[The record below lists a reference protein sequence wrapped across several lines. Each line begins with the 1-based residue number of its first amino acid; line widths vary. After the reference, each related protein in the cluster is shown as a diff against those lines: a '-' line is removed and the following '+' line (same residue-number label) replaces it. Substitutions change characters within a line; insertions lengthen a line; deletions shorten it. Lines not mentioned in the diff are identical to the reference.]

1 MYNQSMSLSNTNLPK
16 VITILGVTS
25 CGKTILAIELAQK
38 NNGEIVSADSRQI
51 YKEFN
56 IGTAKPEGTWEN
68 GKFVY
73 KSINHY
79 LIDEIDPTEDFTLS
93 QYQKLATEKLKEI
106 ASRGKTPF
114 LVGGTPL
121 YLKAVLENWNIPEV
135 KPNLRLRAE
144 LEEKDIL
151 ELFNTIKEKDP
162 EAALVTGN
170 TNKRRIIRAL
180 EVITET
186 GEKFSSQRKVGE
198 PVFDSLKIGIQ
209 IEKEELVK
217 RITERTKEMFK
228 KGLAE
233 EIKQLSEKYGWE
245 ATPMQSIGY
254 QEFKN
259 ETNLDKIE
267 SLIIQN
273 TLAYTKRQM
282 TWFKKDKDIVWVT
295 SPKEAEENIKSFL
308 N

>member
-1 MYNQSMSLSNTNLPK
+1 MNPSLSR
-16 VITILGVTS
+16 VITILGITS
-25 CGKTILAIELAQK
+25 SGKTSLAVELAK
-38 NNGEIVSADSRQI
+38 EFNGEIVSADSRQI

-56 IGTAKPEGTWEN
+56 VGTAKPEGAWEN
-68 GKFVY
+68 GKFIY
-73 KSINHY
+73 KGIAHY
-79 LIDEIDPTEDFTLS
+79 LIDEIDPTDDFTLS

-106 ASRGKTPF
+106 VSCGKTPF

-135 KPNLRLRAE
+135 KPNLRLRQE
-144 LEEKDIL
+144 LEQKDIL
-151 ELFNTIKEKDP
+151 ELFNALKEKDP
-162 EAALVTGN
+162 EAALITGN
-170 TNKRRIIRAL
+170 ANKRRIIRAL
-180 EVITET
+180 EVIAET
-186 GEKFSSQRKVGE
+186 GEKFSNQRKIGE
-198 PVFDSLKIGIQ
+198 PVFDYLKIGIK

-245 ATPMQSIGY
+245 ITPMQSIGY
-254 QEFKN
+254 QEFKD

-273 TLAYTKRQM
+273 TLAYTKRQT
-282 TWFKKDKDIVWVT
+282 TWFKKDKNIVWIT
-295 SPKEAEENIKSFL
+295 SPKEAEEKIKSFL